1 MSDSTQAEQPSMA
14 DLMRAARV
22 SERRQRLAARLGLTR
37 PTEQPSEPESDDG
50 DDDHD
55 DAA

>member
-1 MSDSTQAEQPSMA
+1 MTDEQATPPAPTLSDLIRGHVAERQQAG
-14 DLMRAARV
+14 R
-22 SERRQRLAARLGLTR
+22 ERLTR
-37 PTEQPSEPESDDG
+37 PTEQPSEPDHP

>member
-22 SERRQRLAARLGLTR
+22 SERRQQLAARLGLAPPT
-37 PTEQPSEPESDDG
+37 TEQDSSDDGSDDG
-50 DDDHD
+50 DNT
-55 DAA
+55 

>member
-22 SERRQRLAARLGLTR
+22 SERRQLLAARLGLTR
-37 PTEQPSEPESDDG
+37 PTEQPSEPDHP

>member
-1 MSDSTQAEQPSMA
+1 MMTSDSTPAERPSMA

-37 PTEQPSEPESDDG
+37 PTEQPSEPDHP

>member
-1 MSDSTQAEQPSMA
+1 MTDEQTTPTPTLSDLIRGHVAERQQAGR
-14 DLMRAARV
+14 DR
-22 SERRQRLAARLGLTR
+22 LTR